1 MDRQA
6 GLGLDVAAFLHPVVI
21 CNPVF
26 GIVADLVFL
35 ADVGDPAVE
44 GIERRAVAQEPCLAE
59 RAVEIDLD
67 RRTAFV
73 FGRLVGVFDTVVES
87 VRFADQVVF
96 GKGGIQGDRRDVDH
110 DREFGLGAFIGD
122 TERDIEVSR
131 GHELALE
138 VLLLLFRTRFITV
151 DELAAEIQDRTVRP
165 VVGHLERRGDG
176 NHEFVLVLEPDAF
189 AVGVFVA
196 FVIFLRRFD
205 LHAVVAELGIELGF
219 EREEVFRE
227 EVAQPENRRQGNG
240 VVTARDRD
248 PRVVV

>member
-6 GLGLDVAAFLHPVVI
+6 GFGLDVAAFLHPVVI

-26 GIVADLVFL
+26 GIVADLVLL

-44 GIERRAVAQEPCLAE
+44 GVERRAVAQEPRLAE
-59 RAVEIDLD
+59 RAVEVDLD
-67 RRTAFV
+67 RRTALV
-73 FGRLVGVFDTVVES
+73 FRGFVGVFDTVIEP
-87 VRFADQVVF
+87 VRLADQFIF
-96 GKGGIQGDRRDVDH
+96 GKGGIQGDRRDVDY

-122 TERDIEVSR
+122 TERNIQVGR
-131 GHELALE
+131 GHELTLE
-138 VLLLLFRTRFITV
+138 VLLLLFRTRLVTV
-151 DELAAEIQDRTVRP
+151 DELASEVQDGTVRP
-165 VVGHLERRGDG
+165 VVGHLERRGDRDY
-176 NHEFVLVLEPDAF
+176 EFVLVLEPYAF

-227 EVAQPENRRQGNG
+227 EVAQPENRRQCNG
-240 VVTARDRD
+240 VVTARD
-248 PRVVV
+248 